1 MKSQHQLIRNIVG
14 QLEGVDKMIDE
25 KKECFT
31 VLTQMKAARSAID
44 ALSIKYIEKEFS
56 SCLDKCQTNKK
67 DDICKK
73 FFKEIINN

>member
-1 MKSQHQLIRNIVG
+1 MKNQHQLIRNIVG

-25 KKECFT
+25 EKECFT

-44 ALSIKYIEKEFS
+44 ALSLKYIEKEFAN
-56 SCLDKCQTNKK
+56 CFDKCQTNKK

-73 FFKEIINN
+73 FFREIINN